1 MGIQGG
7 LRNFKLSKVQILYL
21 NTLGYSQ
28 SEINKISQVKQ
39 GYNGALRN
47 GVTPC
52 DKVSQKAT
60 AVKNLYYSGYTCW
73 TQVT

>member
-39 GYNGALRN
+39 SYNGALRN
-47 GVTPC
+47 GVSPC
-52 DKVSQKAT
+52 HKVSQKRQLLKIYIIVAIP
-60 AVKNLYYSGYTCW
+60 VGPK
-73 TQVT
+73 